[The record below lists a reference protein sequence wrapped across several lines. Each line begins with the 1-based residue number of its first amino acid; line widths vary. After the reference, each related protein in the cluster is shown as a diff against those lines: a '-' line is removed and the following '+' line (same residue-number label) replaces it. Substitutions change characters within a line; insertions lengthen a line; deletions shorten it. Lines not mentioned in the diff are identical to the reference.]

1 MTQMNINLKTRRTQL
16 AVLVGILCI
25 AGLTTAAVIK
35 YGDESNKPQTTQ
47 NTPVPK
53 LTGVVTATFD
63 EQVNQSALAQQQAKT
78 SALEAK
84 FDTLNAAFKQKMD
97 DFTVQ
102 LQKKDD
108 EIRRLTDQL
117 TKPGAAG
124 SNGQTTGAQTPP
136 VAPDGTPLPVPL
148 LPVRPDPA
156 IFVHSCHGSAN
167 RQ

>member
-102 LQKKDD
+102 LQKK
-108 EIRRLTDQL
+108 TM
-117 TKPGAAG
+117 KFAA
-124 SNGQTTGAQTPP
+124 
-136 VAPDGTPLPVPL
+136 
-148 LPVRPDPA
+148 
-156 IFVHSCHGSAN
+156 
-167 RQ
+167 